1 MRSPSRSPYQKRYSR
16 GEPDRGRD
24 GAMTVLDVR
33 APARRTAV
41 DQLGQPRF
49 GRSPELPETLALEV
63 QAAARAPHGVEH
75 RGAMLGQQA
84 RGGRAPRVA
93 NDQARLRE
101 DLDAILIEVQRR
113 RLANGRRR
121 HRVLVPGVA
130 DARAGAHDD
139 RVLQRVGAGGEG
151 QRTQPTLL
159 LGEAHGRDDAGGA
172 IRPLGVDHPQ
182 PVAELPLEVGAV
194 VKAAAREEALLDPAD
209 EIFDG
214 ALLLARPRP
223 AQLGREAVVE
233 RDLPEHRVPDD
244 QLALARQD
252 DSFGIVPDRHER
264 HAPEGLQGME
274 QPADQRLLPLVGDE
288 RDVDEATPLE
298 AAGKEADALHDAG
311 DVPHAHQAE
320 VVLAEFAGDALKA
333 DERGDGYRAEPPD
346 QLVQRALA
354 APVAVVL
361 AQASDDLAAGHG
373 PLVVQP
379 PLDRQGPGRGQR
391 RATHAAGADQPRGVA
406 APHDGFVLDPPDAA
420 HRHACLRG
428 DRRLGHSDCAQ
439 DLDLMPGPGSDH
451 SSPFPG
457 KRLAAASPG
466 SSVTSEPVWTGQ
478 NFRKGSGQNFRNPQ
492 VRAPIYANP
501 TYPYG
506 SQSPPNPIIG
516 YLEVGSK
523 PHVRRMEFV
532 EPWPYWEVRLES
544 GARGYLFAPDVKVSR
559 R

>member
-49 GRSPELPETLALEV
+49 GRRPELPETLALEV

-113 RLANGRRR
+113 RLADGRRR

-182 PVAELPLEVGAV
+182 PVAELPLEVGPV

-223 AQLGREAVVE
+223 AQLGGEAVVE
-233 RDLPEHRVPDD
+233 RDLPEHRIPDD
-244 QLALARQD
+244 QLAFARED

-274 QPADQRLLPLVGDE
+274 QPADQHLLPLVGDE
-288 RDVDEATPLE
+288 RDVDEATPLQPASEE
-298 AAGKEADALHDAG
+298 ANALDDAG
-311 DVPHAHQAE
+311 DVANAHHAE

-346 QLVQRALA
+346 QLVQRARA

-361 AQASDDLAAGHG
+361 AQASDDLAA
-373 PLVVQP
+373 
-379 PLDRQGPGRGQR
+379 R
-391 RATHAAGADQPRGVA
+391 
-406 APHDGFVLDPPDAA
+406 
-420 HRHACLRG
+420 
-428 DRRLGHSDCAQ
+428 
-439 DLDLMPGPGSDH
+439 H

-478 NFRKGSGQNFRNPQ
+478 NPPKAGC
-492 VRAPIYANP
+492 YA
-501 TYPYG
+501 
-506 SQSPPNPIIG
+506 
-516 YLEVGSK
+516 V
-523 PHVRRMEFV
+523 
-532 EPWPYWEVRLES
+532 
-544 GARGYLFAPDVKVSR
+544 A
-559 R
+559 